1 VNESEPS
8 ETYAQYSFRLAR
20 EARLRKEAIAN
31 EAIEKKRQ
39 KTERSKEVQFQS
51 AARRKEERRQSRKSY
66 RSIEPGLLQLAGI
79 TKEKLEEIAKAK
91 EAKAAEIESRKQSRL
106 CVYCGD
112 DRDVK
117 QSGHCQDCWNEIYHG
132 IIKVPGVSER
142 QVHSAMCR
150 VIRKANGMS

>member
-1 VNESEPS
+1 MNESEPS

-31 EAIEKKRQ
+31 ELIEKKRQ
-39 KTERSKEVQFQS
+39 QK
-51 AARRKEERRQSRKSY
+51 
-66 RSIEPGLLQLAGI
+66 I
-79 TKEKLEEIAKAK
+79 KAK
-91 EAKAAEIESRKQSRL
+91 EDRRQIRPDLMRLAGVTKEQLQDVAKANKAKAAEIESRKQSRL